1 MPLDLLLLLNP
12 SKMKIIIPT
21 ILALI
26 TFNTVKAQTLIP
38 IPDTLSGSTINLSI
52 AEGSK
57 QFFNGF
63 NTTTIGYNGSY
74 LGPTII
80 LNKGQHVIM
89 NVNNQLTDTTT
100 THWHGL
106 HVAPIN
112 DGSPHNPIMAGATWS
127 PSFQVMDKAATY
139 WYHPHLHGKT
149 MDQVLKG
156 AAGLIIVRDEVENA
170 LTLPRTYG
178 VDDIPLVFQWQTF
191 DNTTKK
197 IVLNDELDNTT
208 LVNGTI
214 NGFVNVPAQV
224 VRLRLINASSH
235 RFFEF
240 GFSDNRTFNQI
251 TSDDGLLNAPVP
263 MSRLMLGSGE
273 RAEILVDFSGQTGQT
288 LFIKQFGTQLP
299 AGYPGGPV
307 GMMGGTLGPLDNTNF
322 NLLQINVQSPTASK
336 VTTIPVSLTTNS
348 VYSTVGATNFNVLIT
363 ASPAMSMTNFLMNGV
378 KYDMNVINMTTSLNT
393 VMTWTITNQSMMPH
407 PFHIHG
413 NHFYVLSINGS
424 TPAANL
430 QGRKDVVVIPPNG
443 GVVKLITKYT
453 DYGDSQTPFM
463 FHCHILSHED
473 NGMMGQFTVTPANT
487 TGLPKLNKIKSMVII
502 YPNPVTEKLFIVMPE
517 TAAQPKFT
525 YKIFNSYGSVV
536 RNSVSSFLTTI
547 DVADLPSGY
556 YQLLLENGTMPYSGK
571 FIKK

>member
-1 MPLDLLLLLNP
+1 
-12 SKMKIIIPT
+12 MKIIIQT

-26 TFNTVKAQTLIP
+26 TFNVVQAQTLIP
-38 IPDTLSGSTINLSI
+38 IPDTLSGSSINLSI

-63 NTTTIGYNGSY
+63 NTFTIGYNGSY

-80 LNKGQHVIM
+80 LNKGQNVTM

-106 HVAPIN
+106 HVAPTN
-112 DGSPHNPIMAGATWS
+112 DGSPHNPILSGKIWS
-127 PSFQVMDKAATY
+127 PSFEVKDNAATY

-156 AAGLIIVRDEVENA
+156 AAGLIIVRDDVENA

-191 DNTTKK
+191 DNTTKQ

-208 LVNGTI
+208 LVNGTV
-214 NGFVNVPAQV
+214 NGYVNVPAQV

-251 TSDDGLLNAPVP
+251 TSDDGLLNAPVL

-288 LFIKQFGTQLP
+288 FFIKQFGTQLP
-299 AGYPGGPV
+299 AGYPGGPA
-307 GMMGGTLGPLDNTNF
+307 GMMGGTIGPLDNTNF
-322 NLLQINVQSPTASK
+322 NLLQINVQPATTNPI
-336 VTTIPVSLTTNS
+336 TTIPVSLTTNT
-348 VYSTVGATNFNVLIT
+348 VYSTVGASNFNVLIT

-413 NHFYVLSINGS
+413 NHFYILTVNGS

-430 QGRKDVVVIPPNG
+430 QGRKDVVVVPPNG
-443 GVVKLITKYT
+443 GVIKLITKYT

-473 NGMMGQFTVTPANT
+473 NGMMGQFIVTPDNT
-487 TGLPKLNKIKSMVII
+487 TGLPTLDKVKSRLII
-502 YPNPVTEKLFIVMPE
+502 YPNPVSEKLFFNLSE
-517 TAAQPKFT
+517 TAGLYKFT
-525 YKIFNSYGSVV
+525 YKIINSSGSIV
-536 RNSVSSFLTTI
+536 RTFESSPITEI
-547 DVADLPSGY
+547 DVTNLPSGY
-556 YQLLLENGTMPYSGK
+556 YQLSLENESMSLLGK

>member
-1 MPLDLLLLLNP
+1 M
-12 SKMKIIIPT
+12 KKIIHT
-21 ILALI
+21 IFAL
-26 TFNTVKAQTLIP
+26 FAFQLVHAQSQIP
-38 IPDTLSGSTINLSI
+38 IPDTLSGNSINLSI
-52 AEGSK
+52 AEGTK
-57 QFFNGF
+57 QFFSGF
-63 NTTTIGYNGSY
+63 NTKTIGYNGSY

-80 LNKGQHVIM
+80 LNKGQ
-89 NVNNQLTDTTT
+89 NVTLNVHNQLTDTTT

-106 HVAPIN
+106 HVAPTN
-112 DGSPHNPIMAGATWS
+112 DGSPHNPILAGNTWS
-127 PSFQVMDKAATY
+127 PSFEVMDNAAMY

-156 AAGLIIVRDEVENA
+156 AAGLIIVRDDVETA

-191 DNTTKK
+191 DNTTKQ

-208 LVNGTI
+208 LVNGTV
-214 NGFVNVPAQV
+214 NGYVNIPAQV
-224 VRLRLINASSH
+224 VRLRLLNASSH

-263 MSRLMLGSGE
+263 MTRLMLGSGE
-273 RAEILVDFSGQTGQT
+273 RAEILVNFSGQTGQT
-288 LFIKQFGTQLP
+288 FFIKQFGTQLP
-299 AGYPGGPV
+299 AGYPGGPA

-322 NLLQINVQSPTASK
+322 NLLQINVQAPTANAI
-336 VTTIPVSLTTNS
+336 TTIPLSLTSNT
-348 VYSTVGATNFNVLIT
+348 VYSTLGASNFNVLIT

-413 NHFYVLSINGS
+413 NHFYVLSVNGS
-424 TPAANL
+424 APAPNL
-430 QGRKDVVVIPPNG
+430 QGRKDVVVVPPNG
-443 GVVKLITKYT
+443 GVVKLITKYN
-453 DYGDSQTPFM
+453 DYGNSQTPFM

-473 NGMMGQFTVTPANT
+473 NGMMGQFIVTPANT
-487 TGLPKLNKIKSMVII
+487 TGLPNLDKTKNMVLT
-502 YPNPVTEKLFIVMPE
+502 YPNPVSEKLFIDLPE
-517 TAAQPKFT
+517 TVSFEHYK
-525 YKIFNSYGSVV
+525 YKIINSNGIVV
-536 RNSVSSFLTTI
+536 ISSLFSTQNVI
-547 DVADLPSGY
+547 DVTSLSSGFY
-556 YQLLLENGTMPYSGK
+556 HLVIETNNSSLVGK

>member
-1 MPLDLLLLLNP
+1 
-12 SKMKIIIPT
+12 MKNIVC
-21 ILALI
+21 I
-26 TFNTVKAQTLIP
+26 TFALFAFQIAQSQTQIP
-38 IPDTLSGSTINLSI
+38 IPDTLSGTSINLSI
-52 AEGSK
+52 AEGTK
-57 QFFNGF
+57 QFFSGF
-63 NTTTIGYNGSY
+63 NTNTIGYNGSY

-80 LNKGQHVIM
+80 LNKGQ
-89 NVNNQLTDTTT
+89 NVTLNVHNQLTDTTT

-112 DGSPHNPIMAGATWS
+112 DGSPHNPILAGNTWS
-127 PSFQVMDKAATY
+127 PAFEVMDNAAMY

-156 AAGLIIVRDEVENA
+156 AAGLIIVRDDVERA

-178 VDDIPLVFQWQTF
+178 VDDLPLVFQWQTF
-191 DNTTKK
+191 DNTTKQ
-197 IVLNDELDNTT
+197 IVLDDELDNTT
-208 LVNGTI
+208 LVNGTV
-214 NGFVNVPAQV
+214 NGYVKVPAQV
-224 VRLRLINASSH
+224 VRLRLLNASSH

-251 TSDDGLLNAPVP
+251 TSDDGLLNTPVP

-288 LFIKQFGTQLP
+288 FFIKQFGTQLP
-299 AGYPGGPV
+299 AGYPGGPA

-322 NLLQINVQSPTASK
+322 NLLQINVQSPTANPI
-336 VTTIPVSLTTNS
+336 TTIPVSLTSNT
-348 VYSTVGATNFNVLIT
+348 VYSTLGASNFNVLIT

-413 NHFYVLSINGS
+413 NHFYVLSVNGS
-424 TPAANL
+424 APAPNL
-430 QGRKDVVVIPPNG
+430 QGRKDVVVVPPNG
-443 GVVKLITKYT
+443 GVVKLITKYN

-473 NGMMGQFTVTPANT
+473 NGMMGQFVVMPSNT
-487 TGLPKLNKIKSMVII
+487 TGISESKPEQYRLNI
-502 YPNPVTEKLFIVMPE
+502 YPNPVNDLLMFQLPANTPIHQYNYRIL
-517 TAAQPKFT
+517 
-525 YKIFNSYGSVV
+525 NSIGSVID
-536 RNSVSSFLTTI
+536 NSTSYEQNSINIEHLSPGF
-547 DVADLPSGY
+547 
-556 YQLLLENGTMPYSGK
+556 YQLIIEVGKVIYKGK
-571 FIKK
+571 FVKHSK

>member
-1 MPLDLLLLLNP
+1 
-12 SKMKIIIPT
+12 MKIFIQT
-21 ILALI
+21 ILAIL
-26 TFNTVKAQTLIP
+26 TFNTVKAQTQIP
-38 IPDTLSGSTINLSI
+38 IPDTISGISINLSI
-52 AEGSK
+52 EEGTK
-57 QFFNGF
+57 QFFSGY
-63 NTTTIGYNGSY
+63 NTNTIGSNGSY
-74 LGPTII
+74 LGPTFIR
-80 LNKGQHVIM
+80 NKGQ
-89 NVNNQLTDTTT
+89 NVTFNVHNQLIDTTK

-127 PSFQVMDKAATY
+127 PSFEVMDDAAMY

-156 AAGLIIVRDEVENA
+156 AAGLIIVRDEEEAA

-178 VDDIPLVFQWQTF
+178 VDDIPLIFQWQTF
-191 DNTTKK
+191 DNATKQ

-208 LVNGTI
+208 LVNGTV
-214 NGFVNVPAQV
+214 NGYVNVPAQV

-288 LFIKQFGTQLP
+288 VFIKQFGTQLP
-299 AGYPGGPV
+299 AGYPGGPA
-307 GMMGGTLGPLDNTNF
+307 GMMGGILGPLDNTNF
-322 NLLQINVQSPTASK
+322 NLLQINVQASTASP
-336 VTTIPVSLTTNS
+336 VTTIPSTLSSNT
-348 VYSTVGATNFNVLIT
+348 VYSTVGASNFNVLIT
-363 ASPAMSMTNFLMNGV
+363 ASPMMSMTNFLMNGV

-413 NHFYVLSINGS
+413 NHFYVLSVNGS
-424 TPAANL
+424 APAPNL
-430 QGRKDVVVIPPNG
+430 QGRKDVVVVPPNG
-443 GVVKLITKYT
+443 GVVKLITKYN

-473 NGMMGQFTVTPANT
+473 NGMMGQFIVTPANA
-487 TGLPKLNKIKSMVII
+487 TGIIKFDKVKDKVLI
-502 YPNPVTEKLFIVMPE
+502 YPNPVHDYLVI
-517 TAAQPKFT
+517 
-525 YKIFNSYGSVV
+525 
-536 RNSVSSFLTTI
+536 
-547 DVADLPSGY
+547 DLPVKMLSQLSGYRILNSQGALIQASSSLMQNSIHVANLSPGY
-556 YQLLLENGTMPYSGK
+556 YQLSIVFDNILYNGS
-571 FIKK
+571 FIKQ

>member
-1 MPLDLLLLLNP
+1 MR
-12 SKMKIIIPT
+12 KIVRTIFAII
-21 ILALI
+21 A
-26 TFNTVKAQTLIP
+26 FNMAQAHVQAQTQIP
-38 IPDTLSGSTINLSI
+38 IPDTISGSSINLSI
-52 AEGSK
+52 EEGTK
-57 QFFNGF
+57 QFFSGF
-63 NTTTIGYNGSY
+63 NTNTIGYNGSY

-80 LNKGQHVIM
+80 LNKGQ
-89 NVNNQLTDTTT
+89 NVTLNVHNQLNDTTT

-112 DGSPHNPIMAGATWS
+112 DGSPHNPILAGNTWS
-127 PSFQVMDKAATY
+127 PSFEVMDNAAMY

-156 AAGLIIVRDEVENA
+156 AAGLIIVRDDVEKA

-178 VDDIPLVFQWQTF
+178 VDDFPLVFQWQTF
-191 DNTTKK
+191 DNTTKQ

-214 NGFVNVPAQV
+214 NGYVNVPAQV
-224 VRLRLINASSH
+224 VRLRMINASSH

-273 RAEILVDFSGQTGQT
+273 RAEILVDFSGQAGQT
-288 LFIKQFGTQLP
+288 FFIKQFGTQLP
-299 AGYPGGPV
+299 AGYPGGPA

-322 NLLQINVQSPTASK
+322 NLLQINVQAPTASP
-336 VTTIPVSLTTNS
+336 VTTIPSTLSSNT
-348 VYSTVGATNFNVLIT
+348 VYSTLGASNFNVLIT
-363 ASPAMSMTNFLMNGV
+363 ASPMMSMTNFLMNGE
-378 KYDMNVINMTTSLNT
+378 KYDMNVINMTTTLNT

-430 QGRKDVVVIPPNG
+430 QGRKDVVVVPPNG
-443 GVVKLITKYT
+443 GVVKLITKYN

-473 NGMMGQFTVTPANT
+473 NGMMGQFIVVPSNT
-487 TGLPKLNKIKSMVII
+487 TGIPNLVKENSIVRI
-502 YPNPVTEKLFIVMPE
+502 YPNPVSEKLFVEIPE
-517 TAAQPKFT
+517 TFDQPKFT
-525 YKIFNSYGSVV
+525 YKIFSSSGSVV
-536 RNSVSSFLTTI
+536 RTSVSTFLTAI
-547 DVADLPSGY
+547 DVADLPPGY
-556 YQLLLENGTMPYSGK
+556 YQLLLENGNMSYFGK
-571 FIKK
+571 FIRK